1 MSATLEDKV
10 NRLNQHF
17 LNMHNQL
24 LTLQSQIL
32 HLTDN
37 VNELQRAMADL
48 VPKKKAAVKK
58 TKGGG
63 NA

>member
-1 MSATLEDKV
+1 MSATIEDKI
-10 NRLNQHF
+10 NTLNNHF
-17 LNMHNQL
+17 MNLHSQL
-24 LTLQSQIL
+24 LIMQSQVL
-32 HLTDN
+32 NLTDN